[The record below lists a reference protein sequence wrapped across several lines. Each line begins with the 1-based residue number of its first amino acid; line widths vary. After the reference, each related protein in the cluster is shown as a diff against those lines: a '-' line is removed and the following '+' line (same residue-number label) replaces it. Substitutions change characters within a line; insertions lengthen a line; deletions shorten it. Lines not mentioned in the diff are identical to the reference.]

1 MEVIE
6 LVVEEPAVT
15 ELFPELLSA
24 KSNALLRINDALAI
38 VLGLYPL
45 MKALAFTVAL
55 LARVIAPV

>member
-1 MEVIE
+1 VIE

-38 VLGLYPL
+38 APGL
-45 MKALAFTVAL
+45 
-55 LARVIAPV
+55 